1 MLQTV
6 VFHIR
11 ILRVSFGLCLAPR
24 IFFHGTAVI
33 RLQRGFFI
41 GTHIEMLTCVAGN
54 LFCKFNACLDVFVV
68 LKRHSFARQFR
79 TLLNSILGEKIAI
92 TSAKPQ
98 TTRNAIRGIYT
109 RMEEDQPVCQLVFID
124 TPGIHKPKNIL
135 KKPTLAIRMSAG
147 ICEWCGK
154 HTTELEVHQVR
165 SLKELDD
172 KEAWAIHMKRINRK
186 TLVVCKDC
194 HNLMHSSNG

>member
-1 MLQTV
+1 
-6 VFHIR
+6 
-11 ILRVSFGLCLAPR
+11 
-24 IFFHGTAVI
+24 
-33 RLQRGFFI
+33 
-41 GTHIEMLTCVAGN
+41 
-54 LFCKFNACLDVFVV
+54 
-68 LKRHSFARQFR
+68 
-79 TLLNSILGEKIAI
+79 
-92 TSAKPQ
+92 
-98 TTRNAIRGIYT
+98 
-109 RMEEDQPVCQLVFID
+109 
-124 TPGIHKPKNIL
+124 
-135 KKPTLAIRMSAG
+135 MSAG

>member
-1 MLQTV
+1 MKYRCSKAEIV
-6 VFHIR
+6 RRYR
-11 ILRVSFGLCLAPR
+11 INKDIGVRFTDKNGKEKVRLLWKGSLAKDSYP
-24 IFFHGTAVI
+24 
-33 RLQRGFFI
+33 
-41 GTHIEMLTCVAGN
+41 
-54 LFCKFNACLDVFVV
+54 
-68 LKRHSFARQFR
+68 
-79 TLLNSILGEKIAI
+79 LGKEADI
-92 TSAKPQ
+92 
-98 TTRNAIRGIYT
+98 
-109 RMEEDQPVCQLVFID
+109 
-124 TPGIHKPKNIL
+124 IHKPKNIL